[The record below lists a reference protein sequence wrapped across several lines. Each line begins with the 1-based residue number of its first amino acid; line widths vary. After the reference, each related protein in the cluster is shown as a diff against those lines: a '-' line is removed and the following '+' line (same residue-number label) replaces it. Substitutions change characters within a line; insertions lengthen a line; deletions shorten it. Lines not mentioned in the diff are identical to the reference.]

1 MAFRYYIWI
10 KFHLLGVAIRATEDD
25 VAAEVSRGRAMP
37 EREAGAAGLSCAAA
51 VTRPMVA

>member
-37 EREAGAAGLSCAAA
+37 EREAGAAGVSCAAA